1 MTETAAAVSSVGHEA
16 VASKVGIG
24 RILVAVDGS
33 QMADNALSLALQI
46 AKKYSAPVDLVHINT
61 MPSELVDKA
70 AAGYAFHPLTSES
83 DKKAVENRELARAV
97 VLADEAMLLER
108 KKSLESSG
116 IECKEI
122 SVSSDTSDAAPEI
135 VRVSGEG
142 EYDLVALGSRGMGGT
157 RSFLLGSVSKS
168 VVSNAKCSVLVSKIK
183 SDSVQRI
190 LLAYDGSESSKRALA
205 FVSDLAKK
213 FNSTVK
219 LISVISSQMISS
231 EFVVSS
237 AIDRLDEE
245 MRQDANQA
253 VSELKA
259 SGVIV
264 EDPKIVGASDIAYAI
279 KQEAEAGF
287 YDLIALGN
295 RGWGKVKSFF
305 LGSVASGVLD
315 SAKTNV
321 LVVK

>member
-1 MTETAAAVSSVGHEA
+1 MTETAAAVSSASHEA
-16 VASKVGIG
+16 AALKVGIG
-24 RILVAVDGS
+24 RILVAIDGS
-33 QMADNALSLALQI
+33 QMADDALSLASQI

-70 AAGYAFHPLTSES
+70 SSGFVFHPLTSES
-83 DKKAVENRELARAV
+83 DKSAIEKKELARAV

-108 KKSLESSG
+108 KKSLERSG

-122 SVSSDTSDAAPEI
+122 SVSSDTSNAASEI

-142 EYDLVALGSRGMGGT
+142 KYDLIALGSRGMGGAK
-157 RSFLLGSVSKS
+157 SFLLGSVSKS
-168 VVSNAKCSVLVSKIK
+168 VVSNSKCSVLVSKIK

-190 LLAYDGSESSKRALA
+190 LLAYDGSESSNRALA
-205 FVSDLAKK
+205 FVTDIAKK
-213 FNSTVK
+213 FNSTVR

-237 AIDRLDEE
+237 AVDRLDEE
-245 MRQDANQA
+245 MRQYANEA

-264 EDPKIVGASDIAYAI
+264 EDPKIVGASDISYAI
-279 KQEAEAGF
+279 KQEAEAGY
-287 YDLIALGN
+287 YDMIALGN